1 MDLFING
8 ELEFTKSL
16 IAPYNDSESITV
28 GENKGANG
36 GICNVVYFNRSL
48 NVMNIFALYNTV
60 KDQQPPVSDTSSKT
74 FVDDVA
80 ELNK

>member
-1 MDLFING
+1 
-8 ELEFTKSL
+8 
-16 IAPYNDSESITV
+16 
-28 GENKGANG
+28 
-36 GICNVVYFNRSL
+36 
-48 NVMNIFALYNTV
+48 LYNTV